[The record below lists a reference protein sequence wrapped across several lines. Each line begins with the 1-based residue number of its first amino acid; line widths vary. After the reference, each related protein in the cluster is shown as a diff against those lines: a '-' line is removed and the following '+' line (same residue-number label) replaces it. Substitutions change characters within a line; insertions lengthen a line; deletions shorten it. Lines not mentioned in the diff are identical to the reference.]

1 MSSDRTQ
8 PLILVVDD
16 DQILRIAAQEC
27 LESSGFSVIEA
38 EDGVQAISQF
48 REHSPDLV
56 VLDVMMPIQNGFEV
70 CRALREL
77 PEGQST
83 PILILTGLCDTA
95 SIDQAFAAGA
105 TDFAEKPMNWA
116 MFPRRI
122 RYLLRGAQT
131 AEELL
136 RAHRAAETASRAK
149 SEFLRKV
156 THELRT
162 PMAAILGYVD
172 AMEEEGAL
180 AAADGSTAER
190 FERIRENGG
199 SLLSMIESVVEVA
212 RVDPSA
218 EPPHALNPAD
228 LAREVLDSQ
237 RREAEA
243 KALVL
248 GLSSAA
254 DLPTRVVVDEHS
266 LRSILHHLVANGIK
280 YTTDGSV
287 QVELSCHRGARWTT
301 LELCVRDTGVGIEA
315 EHREAIFDPFVQ
327 LLGPGNAAPTGTGL
341 GLTVVKRLVESRD
354 ACISIESEPGSGT
367 AFLVRIPV
375 KLPEGTLDEHETAA
389 TTERGG
395 RARAPRGSAVRSR
408 ADGRADARHGRLRGD
423 AGAARR
429 RRRNPHSGP
438 HRALQRRRA
447 GALSRF
453 GLHRLPHQAHPAGR
467 ADRERRRPRRHEPQA
482 GTLSLGLLERADGR
496 GRAERVASA
505 QRWSDLRAFSANS
518 LAACSSLSMFGS
530 RKGTSTPRWQAGRS
544 RMASS
549 QRRRFSRPSIG
560 TPDHL

>member
-341 GLTVVKRLVESRD
+341 GLTVVKRLVESLD

-375 KLPEGTLDEHETAA
+375 TIPEGTLDEHETAA
-389 TTERGG
+389 TTESLRLDCRILYAEDGEDNRRLVQG
-395 RARAPRGSAVRSR
+395 VLQKAGAEVVLVSTGAEAVERVLR
-408 ADGRADARHGRLRGD
+408 ADPPFDLVLMDVQMPVMDGCEATRALRD
-423 AGAARR
+423 AGVGIPILALTA
-429 RRRNPHSGP
+429 HSNGGEQERCLASGCTDYLTKP
-438 HRALQRRRA
+438 IRPAELIASVA
-447 GALSRF
+447 G
-453 GLHRLPHQAHPAGR
+453 HV
-467 ADRERRRPRRHEPQA
+467 
-482 GTLSLGLLERADGR
+482 GT
-496 GRAERVASA
+496 
-505 QRWSDLRAFSANS
+505 
-518 LAACSSLSMFGS
+518 S
-530 RKGTSTPRWQAGRS
+530 RKQE
-544 RMASS
+544 
-549 QRRRFSRPSIG
+549 PS
-560 TPDHL
+560 LWVY